1 MESYN
6 KSEVILARYVNKRW
20 LTSQSGKISVCQT
33 FLHMGNWTEDLED
46 LLLAPGINEI
56 SLVSSDNGYYS
67 GLWFSRAVLFKRWYM
82 KKFMNFFQQLSC
94 GHLQG

>member
-6 KSEVILARYVNKRW
+6 KSELILARYVNKRW

-33 FLHMGNWTEDLED
+33 FLHMGNRTEDLED

-67 GLWFSRAVLFKRWYM
+67 GL
-82 KKFMNFFQQLSC
+82 
-94 GHLQG
+94 